1 MPETEETIVTTLA
14 QALQKEH
21 EDIDAAL
28 AACRSALAGG
38 GAPPPAVPMVLQ
50 ALQALRRHIYVE
62 ETMLFPPM
70 RKGQA
75 FAAIFVMLRE
85 HGQMW
90 PLLDELDALLAAGGD
105 AARTQA
111 LLTELEQVLAP
122 HNDKEEKIVYSLA
135 DAAHAG
141 ESGEQMLAFLASGRM
156 PAGWVCD
163 RAGGSTPRPAA

>member
-1 MPETEETIVTTLA
+1 MTRLA

-21 EDIDAAL
+21 EEIDAAL
-28 AACRSALAGG
+28 AACRAALSGG
-38 GAPPPAVPMVLQ
+38 GAPASAAPMALR
-50 ALQALRRHIYVE
+50 ALQALRRHIYLE

-70 RKGQA
+70 RKGRA

-90 PLLDELDALLAAGGD
+90 PLLDELDALLEQGAPAP
-105 AARTQA
+105 RTA
-111 LLTELEQVLAP
+111 EVLTELEQVLAP

-163 RAGGSTPRPAA
+163 RAGGGAPKPAA